1 LVVFSYMSA
10 KYGKN
15 SIFRNSYS
23 FYFRPM
29 KYFYLLLLSFSV
41 SLSLQAQ
48 NKVAGYQVNGQ
59 IVEKIKGNGVPFATV
74 IIKNDSIKVKKA
86 LACDASG
93 RFSISLSVPLKYTL
107 IVSSIGYKEFSLP
120 IIISQPKTDLG
131 KLTMEEGVL
140 LKDVTVTAQKPL
152 VKIDPDKIVYS
163 MDSDPEAQTN
173 NALEMLRKV
182 PLITVDSEENIT
194 LNGQSNF
201 KVLVNGKSSSMMS
214 TNFKE
219 ALKSLPANT
228 IRDIEVITNPS
239 SKYDAEGVGGIINI
253 ITSKKTINGYNGSLS
268 SGVDARGSV
277 NLNAYLA
284 LKFKK
289 FSISSRYFG
298 SQIKQPESRSNITS
312 EYFNNTDYHYSSSA
326 GNSAYKGL
334 SNGYTGEASYE
345 IDSLNLIS
353 LSFWGY
359 QSSYEN
365 NGLTET
371 QYMNTGNVITRL
383 YNNLIKSNN
392 SSGSL
397 SGNIDYQKTY
407 KKPDKSLTF
416 SYKLDNNPRT
426 TRNTSGVNGLINYP
440 SYSQLSEN
448 DAVGREQTF
457 QADYYDPITKKH
469 QVEGGVKFIL
479 RQNSSSS
486 EIFRDNVKLDNVNDL
501 DYNQYIMGLY
511 AGYLIKWKKLS
522 TKTGL
527 RLERTWN
534 DGSSK
539 TSGINTDFTNRL
551 FNLVPYITFSYMPKQ
566 GQTIKL
572 SYTQRLSRPGIWYLN
587 PYVNN
592 SDSLNI
598 SYGNPKL
605 KSEVSHSF
613 ELGYTYFSPKI
624 SFSATSSSSFANN
637 SIENI
642 SRVELN
648 GATVSTYENIG
659 KNQRYGLNLYFSYR
673 PSGKLN
679 IYFNGGVNYS
689 KLEANTNYSISN
701 KGFSYRGYVG
711 GRLTLWK
718 DGSVNT
724 SVGLYS
730 SSIMLQGRSSSFFYT
745 SFGASQYL
753 LKRKLM
759 LTVSTSDPFWH
770 RKKYSSESKDITF
783 YSHIDYS
790 YPAQNVR
797 LSVTYN
803 FGKMDLQ
810 VKKARRGINN
820 DDIKSGGST
829 QGTSTQ
835 QQ

>member
-1 LVVFSYMSA
+1 
-10 KYGKN
+10 
-15 SIFRNSYS
+15 
-23 FYFRPM
+23 M
-29 KYFYLLLLSFSV
+29 KYFCLLLLSFFAPLLLV
-41 SLSLQAQ
+41 AQ
-48 NKVAGYQVNGQ
+48 NKVTNYQVIGQ
-59 IVEKIKGNGVPFATV
+59 IVEKITGNGVPFATV

-86 LACDASG
+86 QACDVSG
-93 RFSISLSVPLKYTL
+93 HFSIDLNAPLNYII
-107 IVSSIGYKEFSLP
+107 IVSSVGYKEFSMPLTV
-120 IIISQPKTDLG
+120 SRLKTDLG
-131 KLTMEEGVL
+131 KISIEEGVL
-140 LKDVTVTAQKPL
+140 LKEVTVMAQKPL

-163 MDSDPEAQTN
+163 MESDPEAQAN

-182 PLITVDSEENIT
+182 PLITVDAEENIT
-194 LNGQSNF
+194 LNGQTNF
-201 KVLVNGKSSSMMS
+201 KVLVNGKSSTMMS

-253 ITSKKTINGYNGSLS
+253 ITSKKTFDGYNGSVS
-268 SGVDARGSV
+268 SGVDARGSL
-277 NLNAYLA
+277 NLSGYLA
-284 LKFKK
+284 VKINK
-289 FSISSRYFG
+289 FSFSSRYYG
-298 SQIKQPESRSNITS
+298 SQFIQPESRTS
-312 EYFNNTDYHYSSSA
+312 IATEYFNNTDYHYSQSD
-326 GNSAYKGL
+326 GNSTYKGL
-334 SNGYTGEASYE
+334 SNGYTGEASYD

-359 QSSYEN
+359 LSSYEN
-365 NGLTET
+365 NGFTET
-371 QYMNTGNVITRL
+371 RYMNIDNDITRL
-383 YNNLIKSNN
+383 YNNLLKSSNR
-392 SSGSL
+392 SSSL
-397 SGNIDYQKTY
+397 SGNIDYQRTF

-426 TRNTSGVNGLINYP
+426 VKNTSGIEGIINYP

-479 RQNSSSS
+479 RQNTSTS
-486 EIFRDNVKLDNVNDL
+486 EIFRDNMQLDNVNDL

-534 DGSSK
+534 DGNSK

-598 SYGNPKL
+598 SYGNPML

-613 ELGYTYFSPKI
+613 ELGYTLFTPKLN
-624 SFSATSSSSFANN
+624 FSASYTSSFANN
-637 SIENI
+637 SIERI
-642 SRVELN
+642 SRVESN

-659 KNQRYGLNLYFSYR
+659 KDQLYGLNLYLSYR

-679 IYFNGGVNYS
+679 IFFNGGVNYS
-689 KLEANTNYSISN
+689 KLEANAGYSITN
-701 KGFSYRGYVG
+701 KGFSYRGSLG
-711 GRLTLWK
+711 GRRTLWK
-718 DGSVNT
+718 DGSVNANLG
-724 SVGLYS
+724 VYS

-745 SFGASQYL
+745 SLGVSQYF

-759 LTVSTSDPFWH
+759 LSVSTSDPFWY
-770 RKKYSSESKDITF
+770 RKKYTNESKDITF
-783 YSHIDYS
+783 NSHIENS

-797 LSVTYN
+797 FSVTYN

-810 VKKARRGINN
+810 VKKARRGIKN
-820 DDIKSGGST
+820 DDIKSGSESQVG
-829 QGTSTQ
+829 GTTQ
-835 QQ
+835 Q

>member
-1 LVVFSYMSA
+1 M
-10 KYGKN
+10 KN
-15 SIFRNSYS
+15 LCLI
-23 FYFRPM
+23 
-29 KYFYLLLLSFSV
+29 LLSFFV
-41 SLSLQAQ
+41 PLSLVAQ
-48 NKVAGYQVNGQ
+48 NKVTNYQVTGQ
-59 IVEKIKGNGVPFATV
+59 IIEKITGNGVPFATV
-74 IIKNDSIKVKKA
+74 IIKNDSLKVKKA
-86 LACDASG
+86 QACDVNG
-93 RFSISLSVPLKYTL
+93 HFSIDLNAPFNYII
-107 IVSSIGYKEFSLP
+107 IVSSVGYKELSMPLTV
-120 IIISQPKTDLG
+120 SKLKTDLG
-131 KLTMEEGVL
+131 KISVEEGVL
-140 LKDVTVTAQKPL
+140 LKEVTVTAQKPL

-163 MDSDPEAQTN
+163 MESDPEAQAN

-182 PLITVDSEENIT
+182 PLITVDAEENIT

-201 KVLVNGKSSSMMS
+201 KVLVNGKSSTMMS

-253 ITSKKTINGYNGSLS
+253 ITSKKTIDGYNGSVS
-268 SGVDARGSV
+268 SGVDARGSL
-277 NLNAYLA
+277 NLSGYMA
-284 LKFKK
+284 LKIKK
-289 FSISSRYFG
+289 ISFSSRYYG
-298 SQIKQPESRSNITS
+298 SQFVQPESRTS
-312 EYFNNTDYHYSSSA
+312 VETEYFNNTDYHYLRSN
-326 GNSAYKGL
+326 GNSTYKGV

-365 NGLTET
+365 NGFTET
-371 QYMNTGNVITRL
+371 QYMNIDNDITRL
-383 YNNLIKSNN
+383 YNNHLKSHNR
-392 SSGSL
+392 SGSL
-397 SGNIDYQKTY
+397 SGNIDYQRTF

-426 TRNTSGVNGLINYP
+426 LKNTSGIDGIINYP

-457 QADYYDPITKKH
+457 QADYYDPVTKKH

-479 RQNSSSS
+479 RQNTSNS
-486 EIFRDNVKLDNVNDL
+486 EIFRDNMKLDNVNDL

-511 AGYLIKWKKLS
+511 AGYLVKWKKLS
-522 TKTGL
+522 TKAGL

-534 DGSSK
+534 DGNSK

-598 SYGNPKL
+598 SYGNPML

-613 ELGYTYFSPKI
+613 ELGYTYFTPKLN
-624 SFSATSSSSFANN
+624 FSATSSSSFANN
-637 SIENI
+637 SIERI
-642 SRVELN
+642 SRVESN

-659 KNQRYGLNLYFSYR
+659 KDQLYGLNLYLSYR

-679 IYFNGGVNYS
+679 IFFNGGVNYS
-689 KLEANTNYSISN
+689 KLEANTGYSITN
-701 KGFSYRGYVG
+701 QGFSYRGSLG
-711 GRLTLWK
+711 GRQTLWK
-718 DGSVNT
+718 DGSVNANL
-724 SVGLYS
+724 GIYS
-730 SSIMLQGRSSSFFYT
+730 SSIMLQGKSSSFYYT
-745 SFGASQYL
+745 SLGVSQYF

-759 LTVSTSDPFWH
+759 LSVSTTDPFWY
-770 RKKYSSESKDITF
+770 RKKYNNESKDITF
-783 YSHIDYS
+783 SSYIENS

-797 LSVTYN
+797 LSVSYN

-810 VKKARRGINN
+810 VKKARRGIKN
-820 DDIKSGGST
+820 DDIKSGGDS
-829 QGTSTQ
+829 QAGTTQ

>member
-1 LVVFSYMSA
+1 
-10 KYGKN
+10 
-15 SIFRNSYS
+15 
-23 FYFRPM
+23 M
-29 KYFYLLLLSFSV
+29 KYLCLLLLSFSV
-41 SLSLQAQ
+41 SLSLLAQ
-48 NKVAGYQVNGQ
+48 NKVTNYQVSGQ
-59 IVEKIKGNGVPFATV
+59 IVEKITGNGVPFATV

-86 LACDASG
+86 QACDASG
-93 RFSISLSVPLKYTL
+93 RFSISLSDPLKYTL

-120 IIISQPKTDLG
+120 FIVSQPKTDLG
-131 KLTMEEGVL
+131 KLSMEEGIL
-140 LKDVTVTAQKPL
+140 LNEVTVTAQKPL

-163 MDSDPEAQTN
+163 MESDPEAQSN

-182 PLITVDSEENIT
+182 PLITVDAEENIT

-201 KVLVNGKSSSMMS
+201 KVLVNGKSSSTMS
-214 TNFKE
+214 ANFKE

-228 IRDIEVITNPS
+228 IKDIEVITNPS

-268 SGVDARGSV
+268 SGIDARGSL
-277 NLNAYLA
+277 NLSAYLA
-284 LKFKK
+284 VKIKK
-289 FSISSRYFG
+289 FSFSSRYYG
-298 SQIKQPESRSNITS
+298 SQFIQPESRTGIMT
-312 EYFNNTDYHYSSSA
+312 EYFNNTDYHYSSSN
-326 GNSAYKGL
+326 GTSSYKGQA
-334 SNGYTGEASYE
+334 SGYTGEASYE

-359 QSSYEN
+359 RGSYEN
-365 NGLTET
+365 NGFTET
-371 QYMNTGNVITRL
+371 QYMNIDNNITRL
-383 YNNLIKSNN
+383 YNNLIN
-392 SSGSL
+392 SSNRSSSL

-416 SYKLDNNPRT
+416 SYKLDNNPRST
-426 TRNTSGVNGLINYP
+426 KNTSGVDGIINYP
-440 SYSQLSEN
+440 SYNQLSEN

-479 RQNSSSS
+479 RQNTSNS
-486 EIFRDNVKLDNVNDL
+486 EIFRDNIKLDNVNDL
-501 DYNQYIMGLY
+501 DYNQYIMGMY

-522 TKTGL
+522 TKAGL

-534 DGSSK
+534 DGNSK

-592 SDSLNI
+592 NDSLNI
-598 SYGNPKL
+598 SYGNPML

-613 ELGYTYFSPKI
+613 ELGYTYFTPKI
-624 SFSATSSSSFANN
+624 NFSATSSSSFANN
-637 SIENI
+637 SIERI
-642 SRVELN
+642 SRVESN

-659 KNQRYGLNLYFSYR
+659 KDQLYGLNLYFSYR

-679 IYFNGGVNYS
+679 IFFNGGVNYS
-689 KLEANTNYSISN
+689 KLEANSGYSITN
-701 KGFSYRGYVG
+701 EGFSYRGSLG
-711 GRLTLWK
+711 GRWTLWK
-718 DGSVNT
+718 DASVSANMG
-724 SVGLYS
+724 VYS
-730 SSIMLQGRSSSFFYT
+730 SSIMLQGKST
-745 SFGASQYL
+745 SFYYTGLGVSQYF

-759 LTVSTSDPFWH
+759 LSVFTTDPFWY
-770 RKKYSSESKDITF
+770 RKKYSSESNDITF
-783 YSHIDYS
+783 YSHIENS
-790 YPAQNVR
+790 FPAQNVR
-797 LSVTYN
+797 LSVAYN

-810 VKKARRGINN
+810 VKKARRGIKN
-820 DDIKSGGST
+820 DDLKSGGDN
-829 QGTSTQ
+829 QGESTQ